1 MIKCEMN
8 KNFALNNHTDYQIQ
22 SQTNYQTTY
31 QNIIRYTFSDCPCP
45 INPTL
50 YTNPNNQPNTIVQL
64 SCVNQQ
70 SSNNQLSG
78 VNPGLG
84 VYSDLCD
91 KLIYI
96 LRNVGV
102 GIKEIH
108 DRGLI
113 HRDLKPDNILVCS
126 SIIDHI
132 VNPKEIRI
140 CDLGS
145 AKRNNNLVNDK
156 CYKKSTPYICSRWYR
171 APELLFGSTH
181 YGTPGVC
188 VNMNFFIFSSAFGC
202 ICAEVLLLKP
212 LFIPLVNC
220 DSQQVLRILDILGS
234 PSRYELEK
242 MLKTVPREGIKEK
255 AKELFKIYE
264 SNKKL
269 DIIVD
274 NLSKG
279 NSKLEAIGLVAKL
292 LLRWCPKDRIS
303 ISEALEILN
312 NC

>member
-126 SIIDHI
+126 SI
-132 VNPKEIRI
+132 
-140 CDLGS
+140 
-145 AKRNNNLVNDK
+145 
-156 CYKKSTPYICSRWYR
+156 
-171 APELLFGSTH
+171 
-181 YGTPGVC
+181 TPGVC

-242 MLKTVPREGIKEK
+242 MLKTVPREGIVR
-255 AKELFKIYE
+255 LT
-264 SNKKL
+264 
-269 DIIVD
+269 V
-274 NLSKG
+274 
-279 NSKLEAIGLVAKL
+279 
-292 LLRWCPKDRIS
+292 
-303 ISEALEILN
+303 
-312 NC
+312 